1 MFKNENIWTLT
12 SCWIIWQNQWITP
25 VILFLIVFSFSI
37 TLLFGILS
45 SVGDLA
51 RTCDFAHFPPI
62 NMAIRI
68 LHGWKFLLD
77 PRKMLP
83 PLRKCTGNKLSSG
96 YNFWP
101 QLRFIVLFKP
111 NRSTKSQSKTFS
123 KKRNFRRH
131 TILNFDFDW
140 QLIKKWR
147 QEIYNL
153 IDWLWAICRNL
164 RRENYDLNDY
174 HLNFI
179 FY

>member
-1 MFKNENIWTLT
+1 MSFHSL
-12 SCWIIWQNQWITP
+12 S
-25 VILFLIVFSFSI
+25 LFF
-37 TLLFGILS
+37 FGILS

-68 LHGWKFLLD
+68 FHGWKFLLD

-147 QEIYNL
+147 QEIRRNFYKDFPERSGGTTIVCNK
-153 IDWLWAICRNL
+153 CRVTK
-164 RRENYDLNDY
+164 NY
-174 HLNFI
+174 FWKT
-179 FY
+179 

>member
-1 MFKNENIWTLT
+1 MR
-12 SCWIIWQNQWITP
+12 
-25 VILFLIVFSFSI
+25 ILNYMAKSMNYSSNLISYCLFILCHSF
-37 TLLFGILS
+37 FFWILS

-153 IDWLWAICRNL
+153 IDWLWASYL
-164 RRENYDLNDY
+164 SKLAAWKWWPKWLPFDF
-174 HLNFI
+174 HF